1 MVLAYKPLAESDHK
15 NHKVHACGGT
25 IKYNFA
31 GRDIV
36 VASVDEHKTPIN
48 LVNTNTLLTHMS
60 VATEHHGFG
69 GKRSNSKRY
78 MRTKPAEEV
87 FNEFP
92 VSARTHCSP
101 YAAAVVVG
109 WGQDVW
115 VHYVTSRFTMAHR
128 DPHFTLMMFG

>member
-25 IKYNFA
+25 VKYNFA

-48 LVNTNTLLTHMS
+48 RVNTNTLLQHMS
-60 VATEHHGFG
+60 VATEHQRHG
-69 GKRSNSKRY
+69 GKRSTTY
-78 MRTKPAEEV
+78 LVTKPADEV

-101 YAAAVVVG
+101 YAAAMVVG

-115 VHYVTSRFTMAHR
+115 FHYVSSRFTMVHKEPR
-128 DPHFTLMMFG
+128 YTLAMFG